1 MGMEMEKKI
10 LLIVLVTLGVI
21 LLMLL
26 VRWLRPR
33 ERFPYEPRPLL
44 TPREQAFYFVLE
56 SICQRNGWKLL
67 VKLRLADIVAV
78 RKGTEGYM
86 SYFNRVKAKHTD
98 FVICDPETMEI
109 LAGVELDDP
118 SHIREDRAER
128 DEFVDR
134 VYEAAGIPLIHVW
147 MEAEEEQLE
156 AQLLQEL
163 RLLDE
168 DAEPVDE
175 EEDGIII
182 HGYLGENEKSE

>member
-10 LLIVLVTLGVI
+10 LLIALVTLGVI

-33 ERFPYEPRPLL
+33 ERFPYEPRLLL

-118 SHIREDRAER
+118 SHVREDRAER

-163 RLLDE
+163 GFRDE
-168 DAEPVDE
+168 DVTLGDE

-182 HGYLGENEKSE
+182 HGYLGENDKT

>member
-10 LLIVLVTLGVI
+10 LLIALVTLGVI

-98 FVICDPETMEI
+98 FVICDPETMDI

-118 SHIREDRAER
+118 SHVREDRAER

-163 RLLDE
+163 GLLDE
-168 DAEPVDE
+168 DAKLVDE